1 MFIMKD
7 KNLPDDIKKKSL
19 SELTQLA
26 DNLVSNLEKK
36 DLKSHLED
44 YQRLS
49 ILSNYIQKKFQ
60 AESKEISQKTK
71 NKIEKILKK

>member
-1 MFIMKD
+1 MKD

-19 SELTQLA
+19 SELTKLA

-44 YQRLS
+44 
-49 ILSNYIQKKFQ
+49 
-60 AESKEISQKTK
+60 
-71 NKIEKILKK
+71 

>member
-1 MFIMKD
+1 MKD